1 MCMSFC
7 TLSTAEMASPSE
19 EFSARLNETVIA
31 GNWPWWLMERG
42 SVVFSKWQNALNG
55 TSLLIAELLEPAE
68 PAPVLTTFDESALD
82 GGAKVLAVGVYC
94 AVPVRAFEPAEDDP
108 EAEKEVDAA
117 VPLAPLDVL
126 DKM

>member
-1 MCMSFC
+1 M
-7 TLSTAEMASPSE
+7 LA
-19 EFSARLNETVIA
+19 
-31 GNWPWWLMERG
+31 
-42 SVVFSKWQNALNG
+42 
-55 TSLLIAELLEPAE
+55 
-68 PAPVLTTFDESALD
+68 TFDESALD

-126 DKM
+126 DKMYR